1 MQRVN
6 VVLLVLNV
14 IGAIGYVA
22 RASLSWA
29 IPQEHGVVPIT
40 GEPLVW
46 AVAVLP
52 IFAVFLLL
60 NLAWGAM
67 ILGYRQWR
75 RGRLWLL
82 AVLIWVAAVA
92 IDFMHH

>member
-1 MQRVN
+1 MLSSPLTTDRSRLMQRVN

-60 NLAWGAM
+60 KDV
-67 ILGYRQWR
+67 YKRQVR
-75 RGRLWLL
+75 IFQVGKALVR
-82 AVLIWVAAVA
+82 
-92 IDFMHH
+92 